1 MKNILMYLAIL
12 GIWYPWN
19 ATAQQRKPTNLAI
32 SHNKTTNIVFPFSIV
47 GVDRGSPDILV
58 QKAQGAAHILQ
69 VKSSIAD
76 FDTTNLS
83 VITGDG
89 RLHSFILSYAKSPKE
104 LEYVVPKIPSEQIP
118 GSNAN
123 EEHLETNIR
132 LLKLLPSDKLIK
144 GRKAFGMECALQG
157 LFVQDNLFY
166 FVFQISNK
174 SAIDY
179 DMENLRFFVRDNKQ
193 VKRTAS
199 QELEISPIPI
209 PKCNVSVAGSAKQKI
224 VYVLPK
230 FTLAD
235 QKHLLVEIKEKDGG
249 RNFEIRLKNK
259 DLMKAKWIN
268 D

>member
-1 MKNILMYLAIL
+1 MYLAIL

-19 ATAQQRKPTNLAI
+19 STAQQRQATSLAI
-32 SHNKTTNIVFPFSIV
+32 SHNKTTNIVFPYSIL

-58 QKAQGAAHILQ
+58 QKAQGAANILQ
-69 VKSSIAD
+69 VKSSKAD

-89 RLHSFILSYAKSPKE
+89 RLHCFMLSYAKSPKE
-104 LEYVVPKIPSEQIP
+104 LEYVVPKIRSGQIP

-123 EEHLETNIR
+123 EERLESTIS
-132 LLKLLPSDKLIK
+132 LLKLLPADKLIK
-144 GRKAFGMECALQG
+144 ARKEFGIEYELQG

-166 FVFQISNK
+166 FVFEISNK

-179 DMENLRFFVRDNKQ
+179 EVESLRFFVRDNKQ

-209 PKCNVSVAGSAKQKI
+209 AESEVSVAGSAKQKI
-224 VYVLPK
+224 VCVLPK

-235 QKHLLVEIKEKDGG
+235 QKHLLIEIKEKDGG